1 MESKVVVIHADNEPM
16 KGVINPGPHQI
27 YRNPRISVEN
37 RILGAL
43 NPNEI
48 RVEMIYAGLC
58 GTDVHLVEENPD
70 TGYIRSSAP
79 AFIPLE
85 GRIIG
90 HEGIGKVLEIGS
102 NVRHIKP
109 GNYVTF
115 ESIIVCHYCDV
126 CRKGQFNQCRHA
138 ILLGLEKDGLF
149 GSVVDVPAMLAHDV
163 TEIIKSDKGL
173 KAGACVEPAG
183 VAYVACQNT
192 RVTGGDI
199 VIVFGAGPIGLFTA
213 ILSKTVF
220 GASAVHIVE
229 PVKFRRDFAKQWLNY
244 VYDVD
249 DFFDNCPPCVDV
261 VIEASGDL
269 DNINRIFRKVNANGR
284 IALLARSGVPLVLD
298 AVDHMITNAVSM
310 VGSRGHLCGAFND
323 ILNLYKKGRIPLE
336 EIVTNEINGPEQLC
350 DLLQSTEK
358 ILNENCKVLVRLD
371 GTGLSS

>member
-43 NPNEI
+43 NPDEI

-58 GTDVHLVEENPD
+58 GTDVHLVEKNPD